1 MLLGIAKAGKDGGG
15 RRGLG
20 TEQEK
25 KKPWGPGSR
34 GHEGEGGLAGPREVN
49 NRSAPELSR
58 GRAKRKESQ
67 SPGTSRAGP
76 RPSPGSARG
85 PRRRRRLTTS
95 PGGDRRGAS
104 PRRSSKR
111 PRLEAQVRNAAL
123 VTAFAEQLSASPE
136 KSPRGEGPV
145 SGCWAGRS
153 QTAPSRTAGC
163 SHGSREDPPPA
174 VGASASLAGFCLVLE
189 AQAGG

>member
-1 MLLGIAKAGKDGGG
+1 MEGGDEVWELS
-15 RRGLG
+15 RK
-20 TEQEK
+20 K